1 VRARPDA
8 KAARAQSS
16 MPSITA
22 LHRELPA
29 AAALAARGARLAA
42 LSVGHIDWAAADV
55 RAYAPA
61 WAHLAALDA
70 GGLSELDLD
79 VAGAWWAGGVDAG
92 VDAWVG
98 GGAGEDR
105 VRPLPLGDL
114 LARVA
119 AAAPSLARLSVA
131 GMLPGAVRGALSQ
144 GRPQRCAR
152 RGCCPAGPACG
163 PQRAPVVLDSR
174 CSASLRAVV
183 RHG

>member
-1 VRARPDA
+1 MRARPDA

-70 GGLSELDLD
+70 GGLAELDLD

-131 GMLPGAVRGALSQ
+131 GMLPGAVRRALSQ
-144 GRPQRCAR
+144 RRQRRCAR

-163 PQRAPVVLDSR
+163 PQRAPVVLDLR